1 MATIVEDCDLRNG
14 LQEDDFDEHYLVLGK
29 FGDDKNDQ
37 GVLPGT
43 RWVAKRELCE
53 FCDESNLELLSAWER
68 ARGQPPNSRRRRGD
82 RLRLNETKK
91 RTGFRLAMNYICLLY
106 TSPSPRDRQKSRMPS
121 SA

>member
-68 ARGQPPNSRRRRGD
+68 ARGQPPPPRRSS
-82 RLRLNETKK
+82 ET
-91 RTGFRLAMNYICLLY
+91 
-106 TSPSPRDRQKSRMPS
+106 Q
-121 SA
+121 